1 VRLRRPEVV
10 FSVTV
15 EYGHGTSQDRHLR
28 LGGSSNDD
36 FPIDRIESD
45 LRRIVDADLPREM
58 EDIYGLTVKTRVI
71 TVRDG
76 SIVLFFGVMLSA
88 LGVFSSYSDFFESI
102 ALVRK
107 HCKMLVDRLLRDR
120 YSSDWQV
127 MVEVQYPSV
136 PDPND
141 IVPWRR
147 LRRMFGPEADE
158 MLHLSAWIQ
167 GPATGRGTRRDAF
180 FWFLLALSILLLG
193 AVGVLVASAV
203 RRMYFP

>member
-1 VRLRRPEVV
+1 MRLRRPEVV

-15 EYGHGTSQDRHLR
+15 EYGHKQTSQGRHLR

-36 FPIDRIESD
+36 FPTDHIESD
-45 LRRIVDADLPREM
+45 LRQIVDADLPREM
-58 EDIYGLTVKTRVI
+58 EDIYGLSVKTRVI

-102 ALVRK
+102 ALIRK
-107 HCKMLVDRLLRDR
+107 HCKMLVDRLLRHR
-120 YSSDWQV
+120 YSSDWLV
-127 MVEVQYPSV
+127 TVEVEYPSV

-158 MLHLSAWIQ
+158 MLHLSAWMQ
-167 GPATGRGTRRDAF
+167 GPATGRTRRDAF
-180 FWFLLALSILLLG
+180 FWFLLVLNILLLG